1 MVCSGVMCMEYGPTR
16 EAKVGKRKGLRTKEV
31 LVSKFLIAIFSG
43 EERYENGTP
52 QMTKR
57 GS

>member
-1 MVCSGVMCMEYGPTR
+1 MGVMCMEYGPTR